1 MAKSRTYTTNFKRR
15 IKGKTNYKKR
25 LSCLKSGKVRL
36 VIRLSTNNVI
46 FQAVEY
52 DMDGDKI
59 LSTTKATELKK
70 IGWEYSTGNIPAT
83 YLAGLL
89 FGTKIKDKIK
99 EGIIDIGLSSVTK
112 GTRIPA
118 AIKGIADSG
127 INIKYGDSILPSEDT
142 ISGKTIAN
150 FATKLA
156 SENEKYQKQFSK
168 YLKDKQKPEDMP
180 KQFEEVKNKIL
191 GGKK

>member
-1 MAKSRTYTTNFKRR
+1 MAKSKTYTTSFKRR

-25 LSCLKSGKVRL
+25 LSYLKSGKVRL

-46 FQAVEY
+46 LQAVEY
-52 DMDGDKI
+52 NMDGDKI
-59 LSTTKATELKK
+59 ISTTKATELKK
-70 IGWEYSTGNIPAT
+70 VGWKYSTGNIPAA

-89 FGTKIKDKIK
+89 FGTKIKDKVK
-99 EGIIDIGLSSVTK
+99 EGIIDLGLSSITK

-127 INIKYGDSILPSEDT
+127 IDIKYGESILPSEDT
-142 ISGKTIAN
+142 LSGKTIAV

-156 SENEKYQKQFSK
+156 SENEKYKKQFSK

-180 KQFEEVKNKIL
+180 KQFEQVKNKIL
-191 GGKK
+191 ESKK